1 MIPSFAP
8 CFLRN
13 LSIEKAAK
21 IQMKQSVLPEH
32 GNTTAATRSQG
43 DETFHL
49 SGGENSRPIHPD
61 SVLPILEG
69 SQPRS

>member
-1 MIPSFAP
+1 MFSSKF
-8 CFLRN
+8 FDR
-13 LSIEKAAK
+13 K
-21 IQMKQSVLPEH
+21 ISEDSNETISATSLPEH